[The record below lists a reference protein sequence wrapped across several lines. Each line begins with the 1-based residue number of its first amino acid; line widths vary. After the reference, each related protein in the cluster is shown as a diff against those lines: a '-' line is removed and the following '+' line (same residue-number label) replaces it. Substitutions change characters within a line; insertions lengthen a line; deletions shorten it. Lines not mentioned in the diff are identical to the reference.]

1 MDDLEEKLRN
11 YALVGNARL
20 QFYRFV
26 NAIKEEK
33 GFTEEIQKIQ
43 KIIDDIVLGK
53 ESTQFKKYLEAGT
66 RCYRAR
72 IIKPEHDDKAEEMGI
87 GITKN
92 GEFVG
97 YNDINSRE
105 PVLGV
110 SGEGRNNIA
119 GVSYLYI
126 ASNEETAC
134 MEIKSQFGDL
144 ISLATFE
151 LLEPLEVIDFASD
164 KIFAR
169 EDTEASKMSMG
180 EFFSILMMRYTEPV
194 KDENEYRAT
203 QIISDY
209 LRKTGIDGV
218 AYRSFFAP
226 GGTNYT
232 IFNSH
237 PSKIK
242 FLGSRVLLH
251 KQANHSFW
259 DFNAETEIMSNRSG
273 KMLAYDN
280 KIAEDHKKM
289 LSERFK
295 TIEKK

>member
-11 YALVGNARL
+11 YALVGNARI

-72 IIKPEHDDKAEEMGI
+72 IIKPEHDDKVEEMGI

-105 PVLGV
+105 PILGV

-119 GVSYLYI
+119 GASYLYI

-134 MEIKSQFGDL
+134 MEVKSQFGDL
-144 ISLATFE
+144 VSLATFE
-151 LLEPLEVIDFASD
+151 LIEPLEIIDFASD
-164 KIFAR
+164 KEDAEYCNMSIKKFFAL
-169 EDTEASKMSMG
+169 
-180 EFFSILMMRYTEPV
+180 LMLRYTEPIR
-194 KDENEYRAT
+194 DENEYRAT

-209 LRKTGIDGV
+209 LRKTGVDGV
-218 AYRSFFAP
+218 AYRSFLTP

-273 KMLAYDN
+273 KMLAYDD
-280 KIAEDHKKM
+280 KIAESHKKM